1 MQKLTYSQV
10 ATVRATL
17 LGRQGGKCVLCG
29 RVPKVPCL
37 DHCHTNGWIRGVLC
51 SGCNAMLGKLENNR
65 GRYGLAD
72 DAAFT
77 AFLGHIAQYL
87 HTHKTG
93 PVGYLHPTH
102 KTADEKRL
110 ARNAKARKARAAR
123 GKDA

>member
-17 LGRQGGKCVLCG
+17 LSRQGNKCVLCG
-29 RVPKVPCL
+29 RPPKVPCL

-72 DAAFT
+72 DNAFY
-77 AFLGHIAQYL
+77 AFLSHVPQYL
-87 HTHKTG
+87 HHHKTG

-110 ARNAKARKARAAR
+110 ARNAKARKARAAK